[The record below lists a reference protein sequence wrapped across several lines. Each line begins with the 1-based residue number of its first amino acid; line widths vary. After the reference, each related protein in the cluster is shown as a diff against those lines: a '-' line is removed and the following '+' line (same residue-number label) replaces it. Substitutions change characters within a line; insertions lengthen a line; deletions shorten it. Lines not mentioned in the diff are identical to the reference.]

1 MTPSYNFGDQILILS
16 LRLIF
21 SQSQF
26 ETKFETMELIEDE
39 FKTGSLFIHWF
50 MVIVFRIF
58 VFMYLE
64 SYKKK
69 ITRRTT
75 TSERNKFLQV
85 IASFRKKVTDCKS
98 QITNHR

>member
-50 MVIVFRIF
+50 MVIVFRIL
-58 VFMYLE
+58 VFLYLE
-64 SYKKK
+64 SYEKK
-69 ITRRTT
+69 IRI
-75 TSERNKFLQV
+75 ENCLMV
-85 IASFRKKVTDCKS
+85 
-98 QITNHR
+98 